1 MVEVD
6 GSNVEGIRW
15 ALLLLPLLTM
25 AALVAA
31 MSASAAEKGSR
42 AMDDLVG
49 EAKGLSGKMCSALLD
64 IAIFIGVRFS
74 VRFLLIS
81 RVDCLFL
88 EKTIGAVHL
97 LISSWGVFLAAA
109 VAAAI
114 AHCVGCRNG
123 DCWSSM
129 NGRGVDG
136 GWGGGG
142 EAPVLEIE
150 ELEVHESPGVQLD
163 GLL

>member
-1 MVEVD
+1 MGTAAAPVVDD
-6 GSNVEGIRW
+6 GSTGRGDVRFGGGERIESDGRFGRRSEGAIRQDVLG
-15 ALLLLPLLTM
+15 AF
-25 AALVAA
+25 V
-31 MSASAAEKGSR
+31 
-42 AMDDLVG
+42 
-49 EAKGLSGKMCSALLD
+49 D